1 MKTNKKTL
9 KAVSVVLIL
18 FFASLWYVSATAAER
33 NIEIRP
39 DKYID
44 VNSYTQNQTHTRV
57 MDAYERLMD
66 RYMNMAERNVKD
78 IGDDVDTVSK
88 KLDSIDKKLTGIDG
102 RLARIE
108 KALNITPPQQPKP
121 ESPGIMKI
129 R

>member
-1 MKTNKKTL
+1 MNTHKKSL
-9 KAVSVVLIL
+9 KVVSVVLTV

-39 DKYID
+39 DKFID
-44 VNSYTQNQTHTRV
+44 VSSYTQTNTRV

-66 RYMNMAERNVKD
+66 RYMNMMENNVKE
-78 IGDDVDTVSK
+78 IGDDVNSTTE
-88 KLDSIDKKLTGIDG
+88 KLDSIDKTLTSIDE

-121 ESPGIMKI
+121 EVPTIMKI